1 MNFKKYIHSLLAV
14 AIALAGSSALS
25 SCSEDL
31 DYPPLGYPTSDLKAN
46 MTILELKDKYWQ
58 PNTDNYCTLV
68 EQNELGEDIVISGR
82 VIGNDITGNIYQQLI
97 IQDETAAVTISVTKS
112 DIYKSFPVGEEV
124 FVKMTG
130 LYVGKYANLFQIGAA
145 GTRTDGSPTTNRMDE
160 KTFDAHVERN
170 GAPEPDKIH
179 TFEFSIA
186 QIQGMKNNVS
196 DQQKYQSQLVE
207 IKDVSFVGGGSET
220 WATQGSSG
228 DNRYLQSASGQQLLV
243 RNSGKSNFCT
253 EKLPAGTG
261 TVVGVLQWFSND
273 WQFVFRTNAD
283 CYGFTTE
290 ATPSTPG
297 EAVTSINESFE
308 SAAIPAGW
316 TVQTTS
322 GNRNWQAGSFSGNNF
337 VKCTGYTGTP
347 GANGFESWFISP
359 AVDMSKVTEK
369 VLSFTSAAGYSGLG
383 TLEVYVLSSDDP
395 TTAVKTKLT
404 ASIPSGPGSGFTDF
418 MPSGNISL
426 DSYSDII
433 YIGFLYKAEAGDNF
447 VTYEVDDIKLGITGG
462 GGTPELPTPTGEAK
476 FRLATSV
483 TSGNQYVLVVDGQV
497 GSCIS
502 ESLSY
507 GRLAMKSVAIT
518 DNEFTT
524 DMANAITITAVTGG
538 YTMVDSF
545 GRYLSMDSNPSHAST
560 FQLYTSAEQ
569 GSMWSISVD
578 AQGIVTIV
586 NNLNSNCN
594 VVRSGT
600 FTNIAPSNI
609 EQYPKFDRPV
619 LYELVK

>member
-46 MTILELKDKYWQ
+46 MTILELKEKYWQ
-58 PNTDNYCTLV
+58 SNTDNYCTLV

-283 CYGFTTE
+283 CYGF
-290 ATPSTPG
+290 
-297 EAVTSINESFE
+297 
-308 SAAIPAGW
+308 SAAPTEPEAPSDGLNETFTGGIPTSW
-316 TVQTTS
+316 TNVAVS
-322 GNRNWQAGSFSGNNF
+322 GNAKWFYRDRDNNGSAE
-337 VKCTGYTGTP
+337 VTGYNKTP
-347 GANGFESWFISP
+347 GANGFESWLISP
-359 AVDMSKVTEK
+359 AVDLDKVSKK
-369 VLSFTSAAGYSGLG
+369 QLSFDSMVGYSGAG
-383 TLEVYVLSSDDP
+383 TLEAYILTDVDPTKGTATKLNANNIPQANNSWSDWKNSTVDLSSFSGVVYVGFVYRAETAANYTTYRVDNVVVGEASS
-395 TTAVKTKLT
+395 
-404 ASIPSGPGSGFTDF
+404 
-418 MPSGNISL
+418 
-426 DSYSDII
+426 
-433 YIGFLYKAEAGDNF
+433 
-447 VTYEVDDIKLGITGG
+447 
-462 GGTPELPTPTGEAK
+462 TPDVPDQPTGEAK

-507 GRLAMKSVAIT
+507 GRLAMESVAIT

-545 GRYLSMDSNPSHAST
+545 GRYLSMDATHTNS
-560 FQLYTSAEQ
+560 FQLYSAQEE
-569 GSMWSISVD
+569 GSVWSISVD
-578 AQGIVTIV
+578 AQGIATIT
-586 NNLNSNCN
+586 NKLKSDCD

-600 FTNIAPSNI
+600 YTNIAPSDVK
-609 EQYPKFDRPV
+609 QYTQFDRPV

>member
-283 CYGFTTE
+283 CYGFSAAPTE
-290 ATPSTPG
+290 PEAPSDGLNETFTGGIPTSWTN
-297 EAVTSINESFE
+297 EAV
-308 SAAIPAGW
+308 
-316 TVQTTS
+316 S
-322 GNRNWQAGSFSGNNF
+322 GNAKWFYRDRDNNGSAE
-337 VKCTGYTGTP
+337 VTGYNKTS
-347 GANGFESWFISP
+347 GANGFESWLISP
-359 AVDMSKVTEK
+359 AVDLDKVSTK
-369 VLSFTSAAGYSGLG
+369 QLSFDSMVGYSGAG
-383 TLEVYVLSSDDP
+383 TLEAYILTDVDPTKGTATKLNANNIPQANNSWSDWKNSTVDLSSFSGVVYVGFVYRAETAANYTTYRVDNVVVGEASS
-395 TTAVKTKLT
+395 
-404 ASIPSGPGSGFTDF
+404 
-418 MPSGNISL
+418 
-426 DSYSDII
+426 
-433 YIGFLYKAEAGDNF
+433 
-447 VTYEVDDIKLGITGG
+447 
-462 GGTPELPTPTGEAK
+462 TPDVPDQPTGEAK

-507 GRLAMKSVAIT
+507 GRLAMESVAIT

-538 YTMVDSF
+538 YTLVDSF

-600 FTNIAPSNI
+600 FTNIAPSDI
-609 EQYPKFDRPV
+609 EKYTTFDRPV

>member
-1 MNFKKYIHSLLAV
+1 
-14 AIALAGSSALS
+14 
-25 SCSEDL
+25 
-31 DYPPLGYPTSDLKAN
+31 
-46 MTILELKDKYWQ
+46 
-58 PNTDNYCTLV
+58 
-68 EQNELGEDIVISGR
+68 
-82 VIGNDITGNIYQQLI
+82 
-97 IQDETAAVTISVTKS
+97 
-112 DIYKSFPVGEEV
+112 
-124 FVKMTG
+124 MTG

-160 KTFDAHVERN
+160 KIFDAHVERN

-283 CYGFTTE
+283 CYGF
-290 ATPSTPG
+290 
-297 EAVTSINESFE
+297 
-308 SAAIPAGW
+308 SAAPTEPEAPSDGLNETFTGGIPTSW
-316 TVQTTS
+316 TNVAVS
-322 GNRNWQAGSFSGNNF
+322 GNAKWFYRDRDNNGSAE
-337 VKCTGYTGTP
+337 VTGYNKTP
-347 GANGFESWFISP
+347 GANGFESWLISP
-359 AVDMSKVTEK
+359 AVDLDKVSTK
-369 VLSFTSAAGYSGLG
+369 QLSFDSMVGYSGAG
-383 TLEVYVLSSDDP
+383 TLEAYILTDVDPTKGTATKLNANNIPQANNSWSDWKNSTVDLSSFSGVVYVGFVYRAETAANYTTYRVDNVVVGEASS
-395 TTAVKTKLT
+395 
-404 ASIPSGPGSGFTDF
+404 
-418 MPSGNISL
+418 
-426 DSYSDII
+426 
-433 YIGFLYKAEAGDNF
+433 
-447 VTYEVDDIKLGITGG
+447 
-462 GGTPELPTPTGEAK
+462 TPDVPDQPTGEAK

-507 GRLAMKSVAIT
+507 GRLAMESVAIT

-538 YTMVDSF
+538 YTLVDSF

-560 FQLYTSAEQ
+560 FQLYTSADQ

-600 FTNIAPSNI
+600 FTNIAPSDI
-609 EQYPKFDRPV
+609 EKYTTFDRPV

>member
-68 EQNELGEDIVISGR
+68 KQNELGEDIVISGR

-283 CYGFTTE
+283 CYGFSAAPTE
-290 ATPSTPG
+290 PEAPSDGLNETFTGGIPTSWTN
-297 EAVTSINESFE
+297 EAV
-308 SAAIPAGW
+308 
-316 TVQTTS
+316 S
-322 GNRNWQAGSFSGNNF
+322 GNAKWFYRDRDNNGSAE
-337 VKCTGYTGTP
+337 VTGYNKTP
-347 GANGFESWFISP
+347 GANGFESWLISP
-359 AVDMSKVTEK
+359 AVDLDKVSKK
-369 VLSFTSAAGYSGLG
+369 QLSFDSMVGYSGSG
-383 TLEVYVLSSDDP
+383 TLEAYILTDVDPTKGTATKLNANNIPQANNSWSDWKNSTVDLSSFSGVVYVGFVYRAETAANYTTYRVDNVVVGEASS
-395 TTAVKTKLT
+395 
-404 ASIPSGPGSGFTDF
+404 
-418 MPSGNISL
+418 
-426 DSYSDII
+426 
-433 YIGFLYKAEAGDNF
+433 
-447 VTYEVDDIKLGITGG
+447 
-462 GGTPELPTPTGEAK
+462 TPDVPDQPTGEAK

-507 GRLAMKSVAIT
+507 GRLAMESVAIT

-538 YTMVDSF
+538 YTLVDSF

-600 FTNIAPSNI
+600 FTNIAPSDI
-609 EQYPKFDRPV
+609 EKYTTFDRPV